1 MDKTKIY
8 ILHYTCGD
16 ILRVTCY
23 NKACDL
29 CNQLHPLYYE
39 EKYVDKDELYNLINI
54 YNSEH
59 GNFIHISNVIPDGW
73 ESKEQFYNINKV
85 I

>member
-23 NKACDL
+23 SKACDL
-29 CNQLHPLYYE
+29 CNLLHPVYYE
-39 EKYVDKDELYNLINI
+39 EKYVDKDELYELIN
-54 YNSEH
+54 SSSH
-59 GNFIHISNVIPDGW
+59 GNYIHITTVIPDGW
-73 ESKEQFYNINKV
+73 ESKEEYYNITKV
-85 I
+85 L